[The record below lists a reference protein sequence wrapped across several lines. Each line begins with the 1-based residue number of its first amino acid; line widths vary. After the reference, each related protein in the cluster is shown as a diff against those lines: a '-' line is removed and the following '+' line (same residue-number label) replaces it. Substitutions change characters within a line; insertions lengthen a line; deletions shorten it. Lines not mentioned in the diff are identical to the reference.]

1 MNNVTANSIDR
12 RLLREQIK
20 RKMLTEARHNLAQKV
35 IEERYE
41 KGITSLSIFDFAP
54 KEDIKEIINFAQE
67 NLNEVKY
74 AARILREQVYSGQL
88 TNSKHKVSQVL
99 SNDIELKGQKIRL
112 HEISDFAL
120 DMLFGF
126 GPMLGLIP
134 LPGFEIAGSGIAIAG
149 LLYYG
154 YKLYQA
160 VRAEDGLEIFI
171 QGISV
176 LFAAAAVF
184 PRVGAAFAAAAKKVF
199 DFFKGFKG
207 VASKSLLSVA
217 TGGVSNVV
225 AKFGKE
231 AVEQGAKEVIE
242 QGTVNAMKEL
252 GEEIIT
258 NQETLKKGAE
268 IASSGAKYLDYAKDL
283 LKGMK
288 DGAATKY
295 LGKIPVIGP
304 KLSSIVDNLLEV
316 FLAGGSKL
324 KDIIIKNTKTMA
336 EVSEVAVKEGVDKVG
351 TGALTTIA
359 VATTQAEKKA
369 AQETLEALAKESDEL
384 AAAARQLGYLD
395 EAFETAAKATTKG
408 KSGAKGIHK
417 AGEKLL
423 GEFDV
428 VMSKM
433 SQEAASIGKNA
444 SGDAIELVQREI
456 FKAGEK
462 LAGVGIKNKS
472 TYASVTK
479 IYKGL
484 FQTAQDIAVISKTSI
499 SSAIKELPSAAKTIN
514 FGNLKI
520 TGQAVTK
527 GGSKVV
533 IKEIVEEE
541 GKIMVRAV
549 AKNGKVYAREMTG
562 DIAKQLSDK
571 GIFKS
576 IFGKMNNN
584 LGRQAKVLERRTL
597 KASFSR
603 TAAKEAE
610 EASLKLADDITTQ
623 TVGEIT
629 EEVGQVAAKV
639 TAENADSVIKTLI
652 SPEKLMKADW
662 WVKLTGGLWNTFLS
676 GLDVSGKT
684 KLSRVVDSQSSDY
697 YNVDRSELDETLRRK
712 SLKFLY

>member
-1 MNNVTANSIDR
+1 MNNITANSIDR

-20 RKMLTEARHNLAQKV
+20 KKMFTEARHNLAQKV

-41 KGITSLSIFDFAP
+41 KGITSLSIFDFAS

-112 HEISDFAL
+112 HEVSDFAL

-199 DFFKGFKG
+199 DFFKGFIGVLGKG
-207 VASKSLLSVA
+207 ILAVK
-217 TGGVSNVV
+217 TGGVSVVSNVV

-231 AVEQGAKEVIE
+231 AVEQGAKEVVE

-252 GEEIIT
+252 GEQIIT
-258 NQETLKKGAE
+258 NNQTLKKGAE
-268 IASSGAKYLDYAKDL
+268 IASNGAKYLDHAIDL
-283 LKGMK
+283 LRGMK
-288 DGAATKY
+288 EGAATKY

-304 KLSSIVDNLLEV
+304 KISSVVDNLLEV
-316 FLAGGSKL
+316 LPKVR
-324 KDIIIKNTKTMA
+324 DIIIKNTKTIA
-336 EVSEVAVKEGVDKVG
+336 EVSEVAVKEGVDEVG
-351 TGALTTIA
+351 TGVLTTIA
-359 VATTQAEKKA
+359 AATTQAEKKA

-408 KSGAKGIHK
+408 KKGAKGIHK